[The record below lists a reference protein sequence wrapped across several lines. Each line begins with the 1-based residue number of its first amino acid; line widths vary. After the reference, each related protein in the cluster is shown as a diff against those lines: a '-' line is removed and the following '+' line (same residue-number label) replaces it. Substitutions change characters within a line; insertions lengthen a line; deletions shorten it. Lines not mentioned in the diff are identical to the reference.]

1 MDSVEKDLRLLVKE
15 LARLSKKADSLANK
29 VAKASKPKKGP
40 AKRAAKKAEKK
51 KTAKVTAI
59 DAVYNVISKSSK
71 GATTAQ
77 IKAKTG
83 FPEIKIWNNINR
95 LKKLKKVTSKGRGL
109 YMKAS

>member
-1 MDSVEKDLRLLVKE
+1 MDSVEKDLRLIVKE
-15 LARLSKKADSLANK
+15 LARLSRKADSLAK
-29 VAKASKPKKGP
+29 KMAKASKPKKKP
-40 AKRAAKKAEKK
+40 AKKPVKKKAS
-51 KTAKVTAI
+51 KVTAI

-95 LKKLKKVTSKGRGL
+95 LKKLKKVQSKGRGL
-109 YMKAS
+109 YMKA

>member
-15 LARLSKKADSLANK
+15 LAALSRKADSI
-29 VAKASKPKKGP
+29 AKKIVKTSKPKKKP
-40 AKRAAKKAEKK
+40 ARKAEKK
-51 KTAKVTAI
+51 KTARVTAI
-59 DAVYNVISKSSK
+59 DAVYNVISKNKK
-71 GATTAQ
+71 GADTAQ

-95 LKKLKKVTSKGRGL
+95 LKKLKKVKSKGRGL

>member
-15 LARLSKKADSLANK
+15 LARLSRKADSLAK
-29 VAKASKPKKGP
+29 KMAKASKPKKKP
-40 AKRAAKKAEKK
+40 AKKPAKKKAS
-51 KTAKVTAI
+51 KVTAI
-59 DAVYNVISKSSK
+59 DAVYNVISRSSK

-95 LKKLKKVTSKGRGL
+95 LKKLKKVQSKGRGL